1 MHALEV
7 RNIMYFLY
15 TAIILIW
22 VIFHLLYNFA
32 IEDYNFFSGPWP
44 L

>member
-15 TAIILIW
+15 TAIILI
-22 VIFHLLYNFA
+22 LG
-32 IEDYNFFSGPWP
+32 DFSSII
-44 L
+44 